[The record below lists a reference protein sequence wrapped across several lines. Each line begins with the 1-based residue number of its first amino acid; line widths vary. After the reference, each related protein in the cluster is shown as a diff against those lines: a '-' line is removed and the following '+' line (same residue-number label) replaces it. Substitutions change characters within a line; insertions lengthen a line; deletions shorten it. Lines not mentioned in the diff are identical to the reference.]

1 MINIRLMNETDLD
14 SVSAIEKEI
23 FSLPWSKKSFSDSLQ
38 SENTLFVVAEEEGR
52 IQGYCGMYL
61 SFEEGNITNVAVS
74 PSYRRRHVAYYMLK
88 DILEKAEEKGIT
100 NIFLEVRET
109 NVSAIKLYEMFGFE
123 EAGIRKNFYEKP
135 TENALVMWKHNL

>member
-1 MINIRLMNETDLD
+1 MTNIRLMKETDLD
-14 SVSAIEKEI
+14 CVSAIEKEI

-38 SENTLFVVAEEEGR
+38 SENTLYVVAEEEGQ

-88 DILEKAEEKGIT
+88 DILEKAEGKGIT

-109 NVSAIKLYEMFGFE
+109 NVPAIKLYEKFGFE
-123 EAGIRKNFYEKP
+123 QAGIRKHFYEKP